1 MKYRTYFNKS
11 IELIAAFAASP
22 HVIPSEEIKILS
34 DEIKIPSEE
43 NKIPSGENKITDG
56 VFCCKKKREATL
68 EACFPNCLS
77 II

>member
-1 MKYRTYFNKS
+1 MKMGKIGYIYYFNKS

-43 NKIPSGENKITDG
+43 NYFPSGENKNTDG
-56 VFCCKKKREATL
+56 VLIAAKKKTGSNA
-68 EACFPNCLS
+68 
-77 II
+77 